1 MSLPEIKMIKMNN
14 SAYRIRWERLCSQAQ
29 VFWTGLALREK
40 RLLVACALVLVGL
53 LSWQL
58 LIQPP
63 MKKIDYWQAETPKL
77 RAQAEALQALLLG
90 SSAGLRVSAG
100 QELEAALHQNL
111 DNVGLK
117 GRFQLQ
123 ATENL
128 APGSWQVTFKNAP
141 ADAVVDWL
149 LSSTQAFSLE
159 VSQARLQRAGTATA
173 KDSVGTLSGTVHMIR
188 APGAK
193 EAS

>member
-1 MSLPEIKMIKMNN
+1 MMKMNN
-14 SAYRIRWERLCSQAQ
+14 AAYRIRWQRLRGQAQ

-40 RLLVACALVLVGL
+40 RLLVGAGLVLAGL
-53 LSWQL
+53 LSWLL

-63 MKKIDYWQAETPKL
+63 LKKIDHWQTETPKL
-77 RAQAEALQALLLG
+77 RAQAEALQALLQG
-90 SSAGLRVSAG
+90 ASAGSRVGAG
-100 QELEAALHQNL
+100 QDLEAALRQAL
-111 DNVGLK
+111 DNAGLK
-117 GRFQLQ
+117 GRYQLQ
-123 ATENL
+123 AAENS
-128 APGSWQVTFKNAP
+128 APGSWQLTFEDAP

-149 LSSTQAFSLE
+149 LSHTQAFSLE

-173 KDSVGTLSGTVHMIR
+173 EDSAGTLSGTVRMDQ